1 MIQAA
6 DFPLDTVIDNLV
18 VNLHLSDYLKLFE
31 NLYMSKW
38 NPAGYIFLLFFLL
51 LFNINILIPDN
62 RFLVAAPTLS

>member
-31 NLYMSKW
+31 NLYMSK
-38 NPAGYIFLLFFLL
+38 
-51 LFNINILIPDN
+51 
-62 RFLVAAPTLS
+62 